1 MGHRGG
7 RGAVHRTAPPG
18 GIGRD
23 NPERCREARGP
34 AVDTAALGQDTAAS
48 MERFRI
54 DVADDVL
61 ADLHARL
68 DRTRWP
74 NQIDGAGWDYGAEL
88 SYVQELCGYWR
99 EGFDWRA
106 EEARLNA
113 WDQFAT
119 TVDGQRIHFV
129 HARSTEPDAM
139 PLMIAHGWPGSIVE
153 FTKVIEPLRDPAS
166 HGGDRADAFH
176 VVCPSLPGYTF
187 SGPTHERG
195 WSPRRVA
202 TAYGE
207 LMRTL
212 GYPRYGMQGG
222 DWGAIVA
229 IHMGDLRPP
238 GLCGVHLNLM
248 PVRPPKGFDM
258 STLTESEQSNLAAAT
273 DFYKDGNGYLEIQR
287 TRPQTIGYALD
298 DSPAGLAAW
307 IAEKFIAWTD
317 CADADGKRDIARFE
331 SLVSRDDLLANIM
344 IYWATRTATSSARLY
359 FEGFNRSGSL
369 PKERIELPVGCALF
383 PAELMR
389 PPRAWCEAAYNLEH
403 WTEMP
408 RGGHFAAL
416 EQPELFVEDV
426 RKFFRLQR

>member
-139 PLMIAHGWPGSIVE
+139 PLMIAHGWPGSIVV

-176 VVCPSLPGYTF
+176 ACALRFPA
-187 SGPTHERG
+187 TH
-195 WSPRRVA
+195 S
-202 TAYGE
+202 
-207 LMRTL
+207 
-212 GYPRYGMQGG
+212 
-222 DWGAIVA
+222 
-229 IHMGDLRPP
+229 
-238 GLCGVHLNLM
+238 
-248 PVRPPKGFDM
+248 PVRHT
-258 STLTESEQSNLAAAT
+258 SA
-273 DFYKDGNGYLEIQR
+273 DGR
-287 TRPQTIGYALD
+287 R
-298 DSPAGLAAW
+298 AAW
-307 IAEKFIAWTD
+307 P
-317 CADADGKRDIARFE
+317 RP
-331 SLVSRDDLLANIM
+331 
-344 IYWATRTATSSARLY
+344 TAS
-359 FEGFNRSGSL
+359 
-369 PKERIELPVGCALF
+369 
-383 PAELMR
+383 
-389 PPRAWCEAAYNLEH
+389 
-403 WTEMP
+403 
-408 RGGHFAAL
+408 
-416 EQPELFVEDV
+416 
-426 RKFFRLQR
+426 